1 MAFEIGIYTIGDHF
15 ADPLTGYK
23 PSTTQR
29 IKQIVDMAVLADNLG
44 FDCFGVGEGHQSFFT
59 TQAHSVILGAIAAK
73 TQNITLLSSSS
84 ALTSVDPVR
93 LFEEFSTLDHLS
105 DGRIEMVVGR
115 ASRLDE
121 VDLFGIDSEN
131 FDKIYNEKLEL
142 LLKLNSE
149 SVVTWEGV
157 SRNALHNIEVLPRPY
172 RSKLIIHR
180 AVGSKIASALQ
191 TGQMGMN
198 MMVAAPGGHLNTFK
212 ESIESYRKQARL
224 YRHDPM
230 HMKVSIAVLCH
241 VASTNTQAV
250 ERFMPYLQQG
260 YRALRRSAYPKEWL
274 NEVSDVSQIP
284 MIGDVESIIEKFKVQ
299 IDTYRHHRSVLH
311 IDLGGMP
318 QDIVNEIMTTLA
330 REVIPV
336 VKAYAAMKGI

>member
-15 ADPLTGYK
+15 ADPITGYK
-23 PSTTQR
+23 PSTTHR
-29 IKQIVDMAVLADNLG
+29 IKHIVEMAVLAEALG

-73 TQNITLLSSSS
+73 TKSITLFSSSS

-115 ASRLDE
+115 TSRLDE

-131 FDKIYNEKLEL
+131 FDTIYNEKLEL
-142 LLKLNSE
+142 LRKLNKE
-149 SVVTWEGV
+149 SVVTWEGI
-157 SRNALHNIEVLPRPY
+157 SRTSLHHIEVLPRPY
-172 RSKLIIHR
+172 RTKLIIHR
-180 AVGSKIASALQ
+180 AVGSKLESAMQ
-191 TGQMGMN
+191 TGRMGMN
-198 MMVAAPGGHLNTFK
+198 MMLAAPGGHVDTYK
-212 ESIESYRKQARL
+212 DSIEIFRNQARL
-224 YRHDPM
+224 HRHNPM
-230 HMKVSIAVLCH
+230 HMKVSIAALCH
-241 VASTNTQAV
+241 VATTNEQAV
-250 ERFMPYLQQG
+250 ERLSPYLQQG

-274 NEVSDVSQIP
+274 HDVSSTHQVP
-284 MIGDVESIIEKFKVQ
+284 MIGNVETLIEKFKVQ

-318 QDIVNEIMTTLA
+318 QDIVNEVMTTIA
-330 REVIPV
+330 REVMPA
-336 VKAYAAMKGI
+336 VKAYAASKGI